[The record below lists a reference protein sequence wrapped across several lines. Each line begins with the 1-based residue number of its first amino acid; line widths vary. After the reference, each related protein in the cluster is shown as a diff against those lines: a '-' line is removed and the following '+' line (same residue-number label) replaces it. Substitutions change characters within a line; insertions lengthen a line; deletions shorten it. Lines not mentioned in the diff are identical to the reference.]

1 MKTYS
6 KTKTLAKTQLMR
18 KVLKR
23 LDNLRENRESV
34 KQTSIRLGIPY
45 YRKLT
50 IHFINVEFYIQGTI
64 INCKLDYYVHL
75 PIKYFVVLCDLM
87 VFDLIWF
94 RGLRFRVGL
103 HFQGGLWS
111 SVLVLGVFV
120 FDTTICITCNQP
132 YITCNQPY
140 LFAKQQHCNS
150 LAGRCLLW
158 NEQPSSLV
166 WIAQNFFTAGF
177 DSGKPK
183 RF

>member
-1 MKTYS
+1 MGLVTCNANGSIKNIRPLKQRPKTPSKTKTSKTKTSKMKTYS
-6 KTKTLAKTQLMR
+6 KTKTHAKTQLMR

-87 VFDLIWF
+87 VFDLI
-94 RGLRFRVGL
+94 
-103 HFQGGLWS
+103 
-111 SVLVLGVFV
+111 
-120 FDTTICITCNQP
+120 
-132 YITCNQPY
+132 
-140 LFAKQQHCNS
+140 
-150 LAGRCLLW
+150 
-158 NEQPSSLV
+158 
-166 WIAQNFFTAGF
+166 
-177 DSGKPK
+177 
-183 RF
+183 